1 MCPIPRMYV
10 SITFFFLEEGGGV
23 GGSIDKIVFQ
33 KEGRVERHFFGNFT
47 R

>member
-1 MCPIPRMYV
+1 MSHTTHVRIHN
-10 SITFFFLEEGGGV
+10 FFFLRGGGGV